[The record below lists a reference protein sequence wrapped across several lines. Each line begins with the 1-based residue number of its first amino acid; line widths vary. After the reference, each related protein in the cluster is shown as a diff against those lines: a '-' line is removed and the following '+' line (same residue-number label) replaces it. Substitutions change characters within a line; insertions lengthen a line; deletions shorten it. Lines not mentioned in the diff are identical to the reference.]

1 MSRPVLGFCS
11 ISAMDRPLVAVA
23 QLAVV
28 NGLDGIE
35 ATARPPHVDPA
46 APLEVHRET
55 ARAVRATGAAIL
67 AYGSYLGRA
76 EVAGADAVD
85 AATALREVRIAEA
98 LGAPRLRVWAEPLPR
113 APEGGFAK
121 VAALLRAACEAAA
134 AAGID
139 VVVERHG
146 GSFADTPARIERLFA
161 AVDRPNFALNYQ
173 VIDLLPQSLA
183 AAQPDDA
190 RQLIPL
196 SRYFH
201 LKNVRPAADG
211 AGPMPPGASLA
222 GGVFD
227 YCAILGAAFEAGYTG
242 PLAIE
247 FLSFEP
253 RSVDDKLAEDAA
265 WLRRTLAALGRA

>member
-1 MSRPVLGFCS
+1 MNRPLLGFCS
-11 ISAMDRPLVAVA
+11 ISAMDRPLAAVA
-23 QLAVV
+23 ELAVA

-46 APLEVHRET
+46 APLDVHRET

-67 AYGSYLGRA
+67 TYGSYLGRA
-76 EVAGADAVD
+76 EVAGSGAVD
-85 AATALREVRIAEA
+85 ATREVRIAEA
-98 LGAPRLRVWAEPLPR
+98 LGAPRMRVWAEPLPG
-113 APEGGFAK
+113 APEGGFAE
-121 VAALLRAACEAAA
+121 VAALLRAACAAAA

-146 GSFADTPARIERLFA
+146 GSFADTPERIERLFS

-190 RQLIPL
+190 RRLIPL

-227 YCAILGAAFEAGYTG
+227 YRAILRAAFEAGYTG

-253 RSVDDKLAEDAA
+253 RSVDDKLADDAT
-265 WLRRTLAALGRA
+265 WLRRTLAELGHA